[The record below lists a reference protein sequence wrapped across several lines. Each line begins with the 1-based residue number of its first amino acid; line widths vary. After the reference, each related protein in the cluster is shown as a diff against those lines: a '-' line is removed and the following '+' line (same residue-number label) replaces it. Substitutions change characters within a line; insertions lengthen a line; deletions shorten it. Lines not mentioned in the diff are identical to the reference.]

1 MEELAPTVP
10 PKSSLGQAF
19 NYTLGQ
25 WPRLIRYLDDGILRM
40 DNNLV
45 ENDIRPFVVGR
56 KNWLFFDQPGGA
68 EAGATLYSLIET
80 AKVNGLEPY
89 QYLLYLFD
97 KLPGLDGCD
106 DQLRALLPMNLTPEI
121 LADHKK
127 EYLKARGQEGT

>member
-1 MEELAPTVP
+1 
-10 PKSSLGQAF
+10 
-19 NYTLGQ
+19 
-25 WPRLIRYLDDGILRM
+25 M

-89 QYLLYLFD
+89 QYFLYLFD
-97 KLPGLDGCD
+97 KLPGVDGRCD
-106 DQLRALLPMNLTPEI
+106 EQLKALLPMNLSSEI
-121 LADHKK
+121 LSDHKK
-127 EYLKARGQEGT
+127 EYLKARGQEG

>member
-1 MEELAPTVP
+1 LQELAPTVP
-10 PKSSLGQAF
+10 PKSLLGKAL

-25 WPRLIRYLDDGILRM
+25 WPRLIKYLDNGILRM

-80 AKVNGLEPY
+80 AKANGLESY
-89 QYLLYLFD
+89 HYLLYLFD
-97 KLPGLDGCD
+97 KLPFAQSDEELKK
-106 DQLRALLPMNLTPEI
+106 LLPLPQNLSPEI
-121 LADHKK
+121 LAEHKK
-127 EYLKARGQEGT
+127 EYMEKRR

>member
-1 MEELAPTVP
+1 
-10 PKSSLGQAF
+10 
-19 NYTLGQ
+19 GQ
-25 WPRLIRYLDDGILRM
+25 WPRLIKYLDNGILRM

-89 QYLLYLFD
+89 QYFLYLFD
-97 KLPGLDGCD
+97 KLPGVDGRCD
-106 DQLRALLPMNLTPEI
+106 EQLKALLPMNLSSEI
-121 LADHKK
+121 LSDHKK
-127 EYLKARGQEGT
+127 EYLKARGQEG